1 MIKIKLLLYY
11 KYLIEMEMIKDY
23 IIKERLGTGAFGIAY
38 KVLQKSNNNIYVI
51 KQIPLLGLTYQQKK
65 EAKLEANILSSV
77 KSDYIVRYYESFEEK
92 NYLNIVMEY
101 CNGGDLSQYINKNKQ
116 TKYLLEEDLIWNIF
130 LKITIG
136 LATLHKSNILHRDLK
151 TQNIF
156 MTKNLDIKIGDFGV
170 AKILTNSGF
179 AKTII
184 GTPYYLSPELCE
196 EQPYNNKSD
205 VWALGCILYELSSYK
220 HPFNAK
226 SQASLILKILQDK
239 PAPIHNYYSENL
251 QKLIYLILDKNH
263 LTRPSCYDILNLPF
277 VVEKSKNLKLYNKI
291 KSLYTSKISK
301 KKLINNYSNK
311 TYINQREKKNNIY
324 EQITV
329 PTKERSKNYNIIK
342 SNRHLKSEQNHKT
355 NNHLNNQNKKG
366 KQTKNYNNH
375 ILFISKSND
384 NFKKINYFKEKRSKS
399 CERNQELNKGVIKN
413 KKIINNDF
421 DIRSNNEKKN
431 KIKNISYINNQNG
444 INKSINKDNNGYKN
458 QTKEINISRKNDVI
472 NSINEFEKKMK
483 NKNNIK
489 KILIINNQKN
499 SKNHDSSYLNI
510 EYDLLKNIKIND
522 IIDNKYIDS
531 MIQNNLSQRKKEQK
545 IINMKEFANY
555 LNSYVSKIN
564 NTDFNENKRK
574 ENLSKKNCIYTKENL
589 RINNKIIKKNK
600 DINNII
606 KKNKPNEKIEIFP
619 ISYSFDNKQNQNLTE
634 QKVVNNIYENR
645 NKSNISNYKVK
656 KFNVDKANNNKNILS
671 IIQNEKLINRINSEK
686 YSRNT
691 EKIRKSN
698 LNSFKK
704 EIFNNDNNQQN
715 LNKKE
720 KNNFKK
726 CKTKSGIYN

>member
-1 MIKIKLLLYY
+1 MI
-11 KYLIEMEMIKDY
+11 
-23 IIKERLGTGAFGIAY
+23 
-38 KVLQKSNNNIYVI
+38 
-51 KQIPLLGLTYQQKK
+51 
-65 EAKLEANILSSV
+65 
-77 KSDYIVRYYESFEEK
+77 
-92 NYLNIVMEY
+92 
-101 CNGGDLSQYINKNKQ
+101 
-116 TKYLLEEDLIWNIF
+116 
-130 LKITIG
+130 
-136 LATLHKSNILHRDLK
+136 
-151 TQNIF
+151 
-156 MTKNLDIKIGDFGV
+156 
-170 AKILTNSGF
+170 
-179 AKTII
+179 
-184 GTPYYLSPELCE
+184 
-196 EQPYNNKSD
+196 
-205 VWALGCILYELSSYK
+205 
-220 HPFNAK
+220 
-226 SQASLILKILQDK
+226 LIL
-239 PAPIHNYYSENL
+239 E
-251 QKLIYLILDKNH
+251 
-263 LTRPSCYDILNLPF
+263 
-277 VVEKSKNLKLYNKI
+277 V
-291 KSLYTSKISK
+291 
-301 KKLINNYSNK
+301 
-311 TYINQREKKNNIY
+311 
-324 EQITV
+324 IT
-329 PTKERSKNYNIIK
+329 K
-342 SNRHLKSEQNHKT
+342 
-355 NNHLNNQNKKG
+355 
-366 KQTKNYNNH
+366 
-375 ILFISKSND
+375 
-384 NFKKINYFKEKRSKS
+384 
-399 CERNQELNKGVIKN
+399 
-413 KKIINNDF
+413 
-421 DIRSNNEKKN
+421 KKN

-458 QTKEINISRKNDVI
+458 QIKEINISRKNDVI